1 MKWVG
6 AILVLIAATWVG
18 FDLSRRLQQRPKQ
31 IRQLISSLQVME
43 AEILYSQTSIIETS
57 DNLAKQVPQPA
68 AAFFQTLSDKL
79 LLHPVDLY
87 DCWEETTE
95 AWIDTTALKTSEKD
109 VWLQFGR
116 TLGQHDFEQQQKHIQ
131 LAKTHLERELEES
144 EEANQRYGKMI
155 RNLGFLT
162 GLLIVLLLI

>member
-1 MKWVG
+1 MKWIG
-6 AILVLIAATWVG
+6 ALLILIAATWAG
-18 FDLSRRLQQRPKQ
+18 FELSRRLQHRPKQ

-43 AEILYSQTSIIETS
+43 AEIIYSQTSIIETS
-57 DNLAKQVPQPA
+57 DNLAKQIPQPA
-68 AAFFQTLSDKL
+68 ASFFRSLSDKL
-79 LLHPVDLY
+79 QLHPAGLY

-95 AWIDTTALKTSEKD
+95 TWIDKTALKPAEKD

-131 LAKTHLERELEES
+131 LAKTHLERVLEES

>member
-18 FDLSRRLQQRPKQ
+18 FDLSRRLQQSPKQ

-68 AAFFQTLSDKL
+68 CFFQSLSDKL
-79 LLHPVDLY
+79 L
-87 DCWEETTE
+87 
-95 AWIDTTALKTSEKD
+95 
-109 VWLQFGR
+109 R
-116 TLGQHDFEQQQKHIQ
+116 T
-131 LAKTHLERELEES
+131 R
-144 EEANQRYGKMI
+144 
-155 RNLGFLT
+155 
-162 GLLIVLLLI
+162 

>member
-1 MKWVG
+1 MKLVG
-6 AILVLIAATWVG
+6 AILVLIAATWAG

-57 DNLAKQVPQPA
+57 ENLAKQVPKPA
-68 AAFFQTLSDKL
+68 AEFFHQLADQL
-79 LLHPVDLY
+79 QLHPEGLY
-87 DCWEETTE
+87 ECWEETTE
-95 AWIDTTALKTSEKD
+95 TWMSSTALKAAEKD
-109 VWLQFGR
+109 IWLQFGR

-131 LAKTHLERELEES
+131 LARTHLERELEEA
-144 EEANQRYGKMI
+144 EEANQRYGKMF